1 MTTRNKKS
9 TLKAQ
14 QRAYNKEARRSKKRF
29 RRRLLRGI
37 LLTFGGL
44 GALAIVMSL
53 VLPSSLGQTD
63 PEPSYYQGVKT
74 GLQPDVILE
83 PDESHPEYSTNPP
96 TSGWHYTLNPEEITW
111 GRHSQPMN
119 KETQVSYLKQG
130 AVIIQYN
137 CPEGCPDVINP
148 LDTLT
153 NRYPENVILS
163 PQPSIESTLAITSW
177 GYIDTM
183 DGFDETRIESFI
195 QKHAGNSPD
204 GTG

>member
-1 MTTRNKKS
+1 MTTRSKKP

-14 QRAYNKEARRSKKRF
+14 QKAYNKEARRSKKRF

-44 GALAIVMSL
+44 GGLAIVMSL

-74 GLQPDVILE
+74 DLQADITLE
-83 PDESHPEYSTNPP
+83 PEESHPEYNTNPP
-96 TSGWHYTLNPEEITW
+96 TSGWHYALNPEEITR
-111 GRHSQPMN
+111 GRSDEPLSE
-119 KETQVSYLKQG
+119 ETQVSYLKQG
-130 AVIIQYN
+130 GVIIQYN
-137 CPEGCPDVINP
+137 CPEGCPDVLEP
-148 LDTLT
+148 LDTLI

-163 PQPSIESTLAITSW
+163 PQPSIESKLAITSW
-177 GYIDTM
+177 GYIDNM
-183 DGFDETRIESFI
+183 DGFDEPRIESFI
-195 QKHAGNSPD
+195 QKHAGSWPD

>member
-1 MTTRNKKS
+1 MTTRNKKQ

-44 GALAIVMSL
+44 GGLAIVMSL

-74 GLQPDVILE
+74 DLQPDIILDPE
-83 PDESHPEYSTNPP
+83 ESHPEYNTNPP

-111 GRHSQPMN
+111 GRHDEPLSE
-119 KETQVSYLKQG
+119 ETQVSYLKQG

-137 CPEGCPDVINP
+137 CPDGCSDVLEP
-148 LDTLT
+148 LDTLI

-163 PQPSIESTLAITSW
+163 PQPSIESTLAVTSW
-177 GYIDTM
+177 GYIDNM

-195 QKHAGNSPD
+195 QKHAGYQPNGAD
-204 GTG
+204 

>member
-1 MTTRNKKS
+1 MTTRNKKP

-14 QRAYNKEARRSKKRF
+14 QKAYNKEARRSKKRF

-44 GALAIVMSL
+44 GGLAIVMSL

-74 GLQPDVILE
+74 DLQADIILE
-83 PDESHPEYSTNPP
+83 PEESHPEYNTNPP
-96 TSGWHYTLNPEEITW
+96 TSGWHYALNPEEITW
-111 GRHSQPMN
+111 GRSDEPLSE
-119 KETQVSYLKQG
+119 ETQVSYLKQG
-130 AVIIQYN
+130 GVIIQYN
-137 CPEGCPDVINP
+137 CPDGCPDVLEP
-148 LDTLT
+148 LDTLI

-177 GYIDTM
+177 GYIDNM

-195 QKHAGNSPD
+195 QKHAGHRPD
-204 GTG
+204 GAS